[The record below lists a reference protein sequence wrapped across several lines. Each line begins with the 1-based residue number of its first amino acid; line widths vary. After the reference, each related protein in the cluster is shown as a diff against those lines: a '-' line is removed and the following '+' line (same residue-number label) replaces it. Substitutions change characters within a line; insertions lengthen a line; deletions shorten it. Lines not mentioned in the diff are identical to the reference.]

1 MDVMITG
8 IKLRA
13 IDTKLCDFLSETGAW
28 IAIDP
33 VDKRLD
39 VCIELKANGCV
50 EFLSDERDEIIIRL
64 VKNGKKLSYT
74 FASIDVDSVTFQ

>member
-1 MDVMITG
+1 MITG

-33 VDKRLD
+33 VEKRLD

-64 VKNGKKLSYT
+64 VKNSKKLSYT
-74 FASIDVDSVTFQ
+74 FASIDVDSVTLQ

>member
-1 MDVMITG
+1 MDIIITG

-28 IAIDP
+28 IAIDT
-33 VDKRLD
+33 VEKRLD

>member
-1 MDVMITG
+1 MITG

-33 VDKRLD
+33 AEKRLD